1 MQVLVSTTVRVRA
14 SKTAIH
20 TNGLQRE
27 QDSTSGSKSPSPTR
41 SRQTDSPNLSHN
53 QSRGATSAR
62 SHPEVSQ
69 QPAQLMHHAQIHN
82 SGSPPLLPHPA
93 SMQMPPMQT
102 AQQPALQSYSQ
113 AQPAQ
118 PISQAQMAHPPL
130 QMAHPPQQIV
140 PSTAEIQQ
148 HLMTHMPQHCNG
160 MYAST
165 PPGYMPGIP
174 PNVMQQQPV
183 LVPLPK
189 HPSSASRTNQ
199 NYAPPRSP
207 PSGRTSPSLKRGYE
221 DTHHGNAHAAA
232 AAAYLSQQ
240 QAEEKRMRMSQH

>member
-1 MQVLVSTTVRVRA
+1 MTEPCLLQVLGSSTVRVRA

-53 QSRGATSAR
+53 QNRATSSL

-69 QPAQLMHHAQIHN
+69 QPAQLMQHGQIHA
-82 SGSPPLLPHPA
+82 SGSPPLIPHPA
-93 SMQMPPMQT
+93 STQMPPVQMG
-102 AQQPALQSYSQ
+102 QQPQVLPFSQ
-113 AQPAQ
+113 PQLAQPMSQ
-118 PISQAQMAHPPL
+118 PQLAHLPL
-130 QMAHPPQQIV
+130 QMP

-160 MYAST
+160 LYVNS
-165 PPGYMPGIP
+165 PPGYMPGHAMP
-174 PNVMQQQPV
+174 QQAI
-183 LVPLPK
+183 LVPLPNR
-189 HPSSASRTNQ
+189 PASAARTPQ

-221 DTHHGNAHAAA
+221 DVHHSNAHAAA

-240 QAEEKRMRMSQH
+240 QAEEKRMRMH